1 MLKGLEVLEKNVCV
15 ICVWSL
21 FYLMKVLISRN
32 LSTIPLEKL
41 YFVFS
46 DQFHFIFIYFETFI
60 CIIIVYYNSLDQF
73 IKHKTSVIK
82 KILPE
87 KFWFL

>member
-15 ICVWSL
+15 IYVWSL
-21 FYLMKVLISRN
+21 FYLMKVLISRS
-32 LSTIPLEKL
+32 LSTICLEKL

-46 DQFHFIFIYFETFI
+46 DLVFIYFETFI

>member
-32 LSTIPLEKL
+32 LSTICLEKL

-46 DQFHFIFIYFETFI
+46 DLVFIYFETFI